1 MQVKSWS
8 KSVSP
13 KDHADRG
20 EENKQEK
27 GCRDTN
33 QEAIVARTEEM
44 TVVLK

>member
-1 MQVKSWS
+1 MRVKLWT
-8 KSVSP
+8 KSVLP

-33 QEAIVARTEEM
+33 QEAIVARAEEM
-44 TVVLK
+44 TVQLT